1 MIWLLKYGDESEEEG
16 DIALLYRKFKE
27 FMWRNTMTSR
37 KFEKDEKDKEEK
49 MNKIQCYERK
59 EYRHMKHVCS
69 NMEREGKKYDLKEK
83 KVLTASIESNDEHK
97 EIKEALIEFCF
108 MIEEE
113 KDEDRD
119 ELQQAFED
127 DKYSIMIVKK
137 NKELKNMMESMANE
151 NKELKEKVASME
163 KDLEQSTSMNKDLKE
178 KNKEMLKLL

>member
-16 DIALLYRKFKE
+16 DIALVYRKFKE

-37 KFEKDEKDKEEK
+37 KFEKDEKGKEEK

-69 NMEREGKKYDLKEK
+69 NMEREGKK
-83 KVLTASIESNDEHK
+83 VLTASIDSNDEHK
-97 EIKEALIEFCF
+97 ESKEALIEFCF

-178 KNKEMLKLL
+178 KNKEMLKLLCG